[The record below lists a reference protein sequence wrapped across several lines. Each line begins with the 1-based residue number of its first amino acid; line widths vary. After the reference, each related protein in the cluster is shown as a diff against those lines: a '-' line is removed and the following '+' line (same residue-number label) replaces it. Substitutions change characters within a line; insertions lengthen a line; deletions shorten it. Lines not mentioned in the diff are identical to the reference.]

1 MTEEKLN
8 QSEEVEEET
17 PETKPE
23 DGSGSE
29 EMSDEEFE
37 ALFKDD
43 SEESDDSDDSK
54 EESKSGENQKE
65 ESEDDFLERYNAE
78 FGTNFKS
85 VEAIKES
92 QKNLRRAVSEKGQ
105 AKKEEQTFLQKYA
118 EDVLL
123 ARHPEAEFVID
134 ELKEEAER
142 TGKDIIDLYKS
153 STFIQKEAKARAEEE
168 QANASKKVNVPDAG
182 SSAKQIDFSRMT
194 SEQFKR
200 YKEMVQSRA

>member
-8 QSEEVEEET
+8 QSEEVKEET
-17 PETKPE
+17 PETKPD

-43 SEESDDSDDSK
+43 SEESEDSEEESK
-54 EESKSGENQKE
+54 EESKEDSKE

-105 AKKEEQTFLQKYA
+105 IKKEEQTFLQKYA